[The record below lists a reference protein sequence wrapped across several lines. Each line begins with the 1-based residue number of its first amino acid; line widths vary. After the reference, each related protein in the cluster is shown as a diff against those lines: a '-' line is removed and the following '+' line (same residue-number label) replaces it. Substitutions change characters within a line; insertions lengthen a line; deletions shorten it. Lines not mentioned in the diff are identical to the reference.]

1 MILIR
6 KAKSSDA
13 NSIANA
19 HVESWKTTY
28 QGVLPDDTLS
38 KLSVENQAE
47 LWRTSLSDPQN
58 QDIVYVAQE
67 TDGKIIG
74 FASGGPNR
82 DHLSK
87 YKGEVSAIYL
97 LLQYQKK
104 GIGSRLMKAIVEE
117 LVKKNIK
124 SLMVWVLAGNPSINF
139 YEKLGGR
146 QSTTKQIQIGE
157 DYFKA
162 IAIGWTDINSFLL

>member
-6 KAKSSDA
+6 KAKVSDA
-13 NSIANA
+13 NSIAKV

-38 KLSVENQAE
+38 KLSVENQAK
-47 LWRTSLSDPQN
+47 LWRTSLSDPKN
-58 QDIVYVAQE
+58 QDIVYVAEE

-124 SLMVWVLAGNPSINF
+124 SLLVWVS
-139 YEKLGGR
+139 R
-146 QSTTKQIQIGE
+146 
-157 DYFKA
+157 
-162 IAIGWTDINSFLL
+162 

>member
-6 KAKSSDA
+6 KAKVSDA
-13 NSIANA
+13 NSIAKV

-38 KLSVENQAE
+38 KLSVENQAK
-47 LWRTSLSDPQN
+47 LWRTSLSDPKN
-58 QDIVYVAQE
+58 QDIVYVAEE

-87 YKGEVSAIYL
+87 YKGEFPRFICCYSIR
-97 LLQYQKK
+97 KK
-104 GIGSRLMKAIVEE
+104 ESDL
-117 LVKKNIK
+117 
-124 SLMVWVLAGNPSINF
+124 
-139 YEKLGGR
+139 
-146 QSTTKQIQIGE
+146 
-157 DYFKA
+157 D
-162 IAIGWTDINSFLL
+162 

>member
-1 MILIR
+1 M
-6 KAKSSDA
+6 
-13 NSIANA
+13 
-19 HVESWKTTY
+19 
-28 QGVLPDDTLS
+28 LS
-38 KLSVENQAE
+38 RPSVKHQAE
-47 LWRTSLSDPQN
+47 LWRTSLRDSQH
-58 QDIVYVAQE
+58 QDIVYVAEE
-67 TDGKIIG
+67 TDGKMIG

-87 YKGEVSAIYL
+87 YKGEVSALYL
-97 LLQYQKK
+97 LLQYQRK

-157 DYFKA
+157 DDFKA
-162 IAIGWTDINSFLL
+162 IAIGWTDINNFLL

>member
-6 KAKSSDA
+6 KAKASDA
-13 NSIANA
+13 DSIANV

-38 KLSVENQAE
+38 RLSVKNQAE
-47 LWRTSLSDPQN
+47 LWRTSLSDSQHE
-58 QDIVYVAQE
+58 DIVYVAEE
-67 TDGKIIG
+67 TDGKMIG

-82 DHLSK
+82 DPLSK
-87 YKGEVSAIYL
+87 YKGEVSALYL
-97 LLQYQKK
+97 LLQYQRK
-104 GIGSRLMKAIVEE
+104 GIGSQLMKAIVEE

-139 YEKLGGR
+139 YKKLGGR

-157 DYFKA
+157 DDFKA